1 MAVIRN
7 AVFRLYI
14 LHAACSMCCYPTYS
28 IWDHRLPRTREP
40 FHRCLSL
47 WIGSNSFNSTMD
59 PGNYKI
65 SLLSCFFSNDISQT
79 SIFLSSLKRLT
90 PVSLIFHDNLYLGP
104 PLLIPLLLYTSR
116 NFFFYSLFTYLFFLK
131 LFVLFFILS
140 FSYSHDSVISFFAY
154 SILEFFHILH

>member
-79 SIFLSSLKRLT
+79 SIFLYFSPPWSVWPQSLWFFMIIYILVLFLFLFFSTLLEIFSSILSL
-90 PVSLIFHDNLYLGP
+90 LIFFSLNYL
-104 PLLIPLLLYTSR
+104 S
-116 NFFFYSLFTYLFFLK
+116 SS
-131 LFVLFFILS
+131 S
-140 FSYSHDSVISFFAY
+140 FSHFLTHMTLLF
-154 SILEFFHILH
+154 LFLPTLF